1 MTIALFL
8 RHCAILVVISIV
20 FTILAVLKIALAVI
34 STVAVV
40 VFVAIVVV
48 VAAAV
53 VFVVDEIDILL
64 NIVVGGVGEGGDS
77 PEGLCV
83 YEKGERKFDVLA
95 SHQRRAEYCNNM
107 ID

>member
-1 MTIALFL
+1 M
-8 RHCAILVVISIV
+8 VVIV
-20 FTILAVLKIALAVI
+20 VA
-34 STVAVV
+34 AVV
-40 VFVAIVVV
+40 MVAIVDILLNIVV
-48 VAAAV
+48 GGVGEGM
-53 VFVVDEIDILL
+53 VVDEIDILL

-95 SHQRRAEYCNNM
+95 SHQHQRRAEYCNYM

>member
-1 MTIALFL
+1 M
-8 RHCAILVVISIV
+8 VVIV
-20 FTILAVLKIALAVI
+20 V
-34 STVAVV
+34 VAVV
-40 VFVAIVVV
+40 VIVVAAVVMVAIVAIVVV
-48 VAAAV
+48 VAV
-53 VFVVDEIDILL
+53 MVVDEIDILL

-95 SHQRRAEYCNNM
+95 SHQHQRRAEYCNNM